1 VAQEYSVNSA
11 VRPSVTKT
19 TDIGEKLEP
28 QHVVFGG
35 DKLSKPAVIAVKG
48 SVFWLAV

>member
-1 VAQEYSVNSA
+1 MSQEGARTV
-11 VRPSVTKT
+11 
-19 TDIGEKLEP
+19 DIGEKLEP